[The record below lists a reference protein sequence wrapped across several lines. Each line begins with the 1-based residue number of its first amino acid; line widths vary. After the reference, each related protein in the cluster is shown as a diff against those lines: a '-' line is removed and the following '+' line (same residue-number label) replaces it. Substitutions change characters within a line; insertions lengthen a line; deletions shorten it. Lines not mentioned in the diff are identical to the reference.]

1 MQKVFALAL
10 LFSPLSMAIAASSA
24 DLTVTGT
31 LTPSACI
38 PTLSAGGRVDHG
50 KISAKSL
57 NQEIPTDL
65 PRQTVQFAINCEAL
79 RPLKLAV
86 IDNRQGSSTSD
97 KAYGLGFINGTQ
109 KLGGFFVNMLNA
121 MDDGVPR
128 LTLGSKDGGATW
140 SFTQWM
146 DPTYPLYTVSLFS
159 DTSRPIQAKN
169 VTMDLT
175 IITSIARADSLN
187 LTEQVTL
194 DGSITLEV
202 GYL

>member
-1 MQKVFALAL
+1 
-10 LFSPLSMAIAASSA
+10 
-24 DLTVTGT
+24 
-31 LTPSACI
+31 
-38 PTLSAGGRVDHG
+38 
-50 KISAKSL
+50 
-57 NQEIPTDL
+57 
-65 PRQTVQFAINCEAL
+65 
-79 RPLKLAV
+79 
-86 IDNRQGSSTSD
+86 
-97 KAYGLGFINGTQ
+97 
-109 KLGGFFVNMLNA
+109 
-121 MDDGVPR
+121 
-128 LTLGSKDGGATW
+128 
-140 SFTQWM
+140 M